1 MNFDDLN
8 ARSKKLYVCGAR
20 SYGQE
25 ATGGHS
31 GLTDDVSFSKKLHNW
46 PIFTFSMFQ
55 VTDGDLETYFNQYG
69 TVTSIDQKVSYCI
82 NCEIQHPVCVY
93 CVFLDQFQIS
103 MDFFRS
109 GPTLARREDMAT
121 LSLMTKMQ

>member
-46 PIFTFSMFQ
+46 PIFTFSMF
-55 VTDGDLETYFNQYG
+55 
-69 TVTSIDQKVSYCI
+69 
-82 NCEIQHPVCVY
+82 
-93 CVFLDQFQIS
+93 
-103 MDFFRS
+103 
-109 GPTLARREDMAT
+109 
-121 LSLMTKMQ
+121 

>member
-1 MNFDDLN
+1 MTDWWIQSAPHPRSLLASLTWTAGSPFNHFNLFMNFDDLN

-46 PIFTFSMFQ
+46 PIFTFSMF
-55 VTDGDLETYFNQYG
+55 
-69 TVTSIDQKVSYCI
+69 
-82 NCEIQHPVCVY
+82 
-93 CVFLDQFQIS
+93 
-103 MDFFRS
+103 
-109 GPTLARREDMAT
+109 
-121 LSLMTKMQ
+121 